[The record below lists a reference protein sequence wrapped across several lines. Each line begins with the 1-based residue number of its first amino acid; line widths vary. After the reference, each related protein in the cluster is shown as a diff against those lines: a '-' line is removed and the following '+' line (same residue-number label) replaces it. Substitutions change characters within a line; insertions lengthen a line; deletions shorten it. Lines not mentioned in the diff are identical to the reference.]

1 MICIVKQNALTFEI
15 VDWMIATDCH
25 DARRQAQMAGDQS
38 LAAAM
43 YRMEFA
49 SRSKCELPILGA
61 FRYTLLPG

>member
-1 MICIVKQNALTFEI
+1 MICILKQNAYTLEI
-15 VDWMIATDCH
+15 VGWIIATDCH
-25 DARRQAQMAGDQS
+25 DARRQAEMVGEQS

-49 SRSKCELPILGA
+49 VTSKCELPIPGP

>member
-1 MICIVKQNALTFEI
+1 MICILKQNAFTLEI
-15 VDWMIATDCH
+15 VSWIIATECH

-43 YRMEFA
+43 YRMEFT
-49 SRSKCELPILGA
+49 SGFKCELPIPGP